1 MVASAGMMEMESKE
15 AAMEDVGSFPP
26 AAAAAPPGEED
37 MNEIPAASAQTGQ
50 LQHERWEP

>member
-1 MVASAGMMEMESKE
+1 MMEMESKE